1 MSTKP
6 TLNILFAAILLS
18 PALSAASCLN
28 NNDSVKNITTSD
40 CGYNAG
46 DYLAE
51 LDTPAA
57 NQPASEQQRLVQYE
71 FSTPGVSQK
80 NQAGSRTNVKKSP
93 TRNDSELDN
102 FDWFPAAWYEV
113 Y

>member
-6 TLNILFAAILLS
+6 TLNILFAAVLLI
-18 PALSAASCLN
+18 PAVSAASCLN
-28 NNDSVKNITTSD
+28 NNNSVKNTTTSD
-40 CGYNAG
+40 CGYKAG

-51 LDTPAA
+51 LDTPDAK
-57 NQPASEQQRLVQYE
+57 QPASEQQRLVQYE

-80 NQAGSRTNVKKSP
+80 NQPGSRTNVKKA
-93 TRNDSELDN
+93 TTGNDAELDN